1 MYHFYVLTLSTRLYF
16 LCLWHLFFVSER
28 HPVGSCRSVIMRKN
42 LDILFQEYKKNTQ
55 DLQARNCQASLNSCA
70 CECTDNTSPFFR
82 IVKKLFFIMFCLSG
96 SPLSKCYLC
105 IFNLTYREWPADDW
119 DANMSR
125 ETEILLHYTHLLKV
139 GLKQEWWNVALGKK
153 RNNQWL

>member
-70 CECTDNTSPFFR
+70 CECTDNTSPFFPDSEE
-82 IVKKLFFIMFCLSG
+82 IIFYYVLSFWF
-96 SPLSKCYLC
+96 PLVQMLSVHFQFNIPRVASRRLRCQHVPWNWNLAALYPSFKSWTQTGVMKCC
-105 IFNLTYREWPADDW
+105 FR
-119 DANMSR
+119 
-125 ETEILLHYTHLLKV
+125 
-139 GLKQEWWNVALGKK
+139 
-153 RNNQWL
+153 